1 MATPSG
7 PASTSAKTLFP
18 TDGSIQ
24 GHRSAVRRASVCRH
38 ASGKTK
44 GTPACQGRPLPETHR
59 RGLPSQCR
67 PSGRQ
72 GPLRGRRLD
81 IEAQRRHEQSSEAD
95 VTAKG
100 QAHTL
105 TRLLT
110 GCRHL
115 QLAIR
120 AHQRRGGPPP
130 VDYVRQRAIRT
141 SRWPKAPLVRRTE
154 PILPSRSRHLPEDK
168 LAARADLANSCRR
181 RLPDRGERSP
191 TGRPAGRAPSS
202 ASVAQHPSE
211 VACQPREAKAAQK

>member
-1 MATPSG
+1 
-7 PASTSAKTLFP
+7 
-18 TDGSIQ
+18 
-24 GHRSAVRRASVCRH
+24 VCRH

-154 PILPSRSRHLPEDK
+154 PILPSRSRHLPEDR
-168 LAARADLANSCRR
+168 LAARADLATSCRT
-181 RLPDRGERSP
+181 RLPDPRRRFADGKTCR
-191 TGRPAGRAPSS
+191 TCAAICQRCPAS
-202 ASVAQHPSE
+202 SE
-211 VACQPREAKAAQK
+211 VACQPRGAKAAQK

>member
-1 MATPSG
+1 M
-7 PASTSAKTLFP
+7 
-18 TDGSIQ
+18 
-24 GHRSAVRRASVCRH
+24 CRH

-120 AHQRRGGPPP
+120 ARQRRGGPPP

-141 SRWPKAPLVRRTE
+141 SRWPKAPLVRPTT
-154 PILPSRSRHLPEDK
+154 PILPKYSRYWQKAGSPQGLMPAWSAAAPEECQFNMHCAGHL
-168 LAARADLANSCRR
+168 CRTG
-181 RLPDRGERSP
+181 LPDSRRTFADGK
-191 TGRPAGRAPSS
+191 TCRPASS
-202 ASVAQHPSE
+202 NASVAPHPSE
-211 VACQPREAKAAQK
+211 VACQPRGAKAAQNNQPEPGVRA